1 MGNVV
6 DYVRR
11 EFRGFGELAFSNVDS
26 LVLSELSYMRL
37 LGLVPVFGEAKSVAT
52 VPIRELLRAESYDGM
67 FVSNSSEMNDYRL
80 SLLRA
85 VCESPRF
92 RGLRVGEYA
101 ERLDEGEQ
109 QQFAAMTFDLG
120 ADFGLYVAFRGTD
133 GTLVGWKED
142 FNMAVRCP
150 VPSQESAYRYADSIL
165 DRTKRFL
172 SAKESPGIMIGGHSK
187 GGNMAVFELILCI
200 IAAVVVSSFA
210 SRFVP
215 KVSTPLV
222 QIVLGVLVTYLPFFP
237 DATLDPEL
245 FMVLFIAPLLYL
257 EAHEIDKSALLKT
270 LDLSLSLA
278 IGLAIVTM
286 AAVGFTLHA
295 VWPSITLASALAL
308 GAALGPTDAVAVSS
322 LGKEASL
329 TQRQRSVLKGESLF
343 NDASGI
349 VGFQFALAAA
359 FTGEFA
365 VGQAAGEFVIS
376 FFGGTLFGLVIA
388 AAANWLFETVR
399 SLGWETTTTRILME
413 LFLPFLLYLGAEEFN
428 VSGILSVVAAG
439 LFIRFD
445 RTGVGPNVARTNIV
459 STSVWGV
466 LSFSLNGAVFIL
478 LGMQLPRAMRASW
491 SDPYISNTVL
501 IGIILL
507 VTLVV
512 IALRFFWIAAMLRV
526 ARDTITGQRRKMT
539 PERWRSAAVMTF
551 GGPKG
556 TITLSLMFTIPYYIA
571 GGAPFPMRDELI
583 FIASG
588 VIIVTLLLA
597 NFLLPLLAPNRGK
610 DPSAE
615 MIPVTIDVLRAT
627 VEELTGRITPENRRA
642 ILMVIDQYT
651 KRIGRLQQRIGDTD
665 PQGFEQL
672 QIEALHW
679 EKEFV
684 RDRLADTKA
693 HPAADTATQE
703 LNVETCER
711 MLDQIMNTLRHT
723 STDPTSGH
731 AVSQIRGRVRM
742 FQRQMSNY
750 AKRTVSK
757 IRHTTPLV
765 SEDQIFARTRELQVE
780 AIHHVIGRLI
790 DEMGQD
796 TYNTEHCSALLLD
809 YRRAEASLQARPT
822 MSGTTETIT
831 QVEDVKRESYGIEL
845 GMIQDMYEA
854 GDINRAQ
861 ARSLRRNIYV
871 MQVDADSG
879 I

>member
-1 MGNVV
+1 
-6 DYVRR
+6 
-11 EFRGFGELAFSNVDS
+11 
-26 LVLSELSYMRL
+26 
-37 LGLVPVFGEAKSVAT
+37 
-52 VPIRELLRAESYDGM
+52 
-67 FVSNSSEMNDYRL
+67 
-80 SLLRA
+80 
-85 VCESPRF
+85 
-92 RGLRVGEYA
+92 
-101 ERLDEGEQ
+101 
-109 QQFAAMTFDLG
+109 
-120 ADFGLYVAFRGTD
+120 
-133 GTLVGWKED
+133 
-142 FNMAVRCP
+142 
-150 VPSQESAYRYADSIL
+150 
-165 DRTKRFL
+165 
-172 SAKESPGIMIGGHSK
+172 
-187 GGNMAVFELILCI
+187 MAVFELILCI
-200 IAAVVVSSFA
+200 IAAVVVSSFV

-365 VGQAAGEFVIS
+365 VGQA
-376 FFGGTLFGLVIA
+376 
-388 AAANWLFETVR
+388 
-399 SLGWETTTTRILME
+399 RILME

-703 LNVETCER
+703 LNVEACER

-731 AVSQIRGRVRM
+731 AVSQIRGRLRM

>member
-1 MGNVV
+1 
-6 DYVRR
+6 
-11 EFRGFGELAFSNVDS
+11 
-26 LVLSELSYMRL
+26 
-37 LGLVPVFGEAKSVAT
+37 
-52 VPIRELLRAESYDGM
+52 
-67 FVSNSSEMNDYRL
+67 
-80 SLLRA
+80 
-85 VCESPRF
+85 
-92 RGLRVGEYA
+92 
-101 ERLDEGEQ
+101 
-109 QQFAAMTFDLG
+109 
-120 ADFGLYVAFRGTD
+120 
-133 GTLVGWKED
+133 
-142 FNMAVRCP
+142 
-150 VPSQESAYRYADSIL
+150 
-165 DRTKRFL
+165 
-172 SAKESPGIMIGGHSK
+172 
-187 GGNMAVFELILCI
+187 MAVFELILCI

-286 AAVGFTLHA
+286 ATVGFTLHA

>member
-1 MGNVV
+1 
-6 DYVRR
+6 
-11 EFRGFGELAFSNVDS
+11 
-26 LVLSELSYMRL
+26 
-37 LGLVPVFGEAKSVAT
+37 
-52 VPIRELLRAESYDGM
+52 
-67 FVSNSSEMNDYRL
+67 
-80 SLLRA
+80 
-85 VCESPRF
+85 
-92 RGLRVGEYA
+92 
-101 ERLDEGEQ
+101 
-109 QQFAAMTFDLG
+109 
-120 ADFGLYVAFRGTD
+120 
-133 GTLVGWKED
+133 
-142 FNMAVRCP
+142 
-150 VPSQESAYRYADSIL
+150 
-165 DRTKRFL
+165 
-172 SAKESPGIMIGGHSK
+172 
-187 GGNMAVFELILCI
+187 MAVFELILCI

-215 KVSTPLV
+215 RVSTPLV

-237 DATLDPEL
+237 DAKLDPEL

-286 AAVGFTLHA
+286 TAVGFTLHA

-329 TQRQRSVLKGESLF
+329 SQRQRSVLKGESLF

-359 FTGEFA
+359 FTGDFA

-376 FFGGTLFGLVIA
+376 FFGGTLFGLLVA
-388 AAANWLFETVR
+388 GCANWVFETVR

-413 LFLPFLLYLGAEEFN
+413 LFLPFLLYLGAEECN
-428 VSGILSVVAAG
+428 VSGILAVVAAG

-459 STSVWGV
+459 SSSVWGV

-478 LGMQLPRAMRASW
+478 LGMQLPRAMQASW
-491 SDPYISNTVL
+491 SDPYTSNTVL

-512 IALRFFWIAAMLRV
+512 IVLRFLWITAMLRI
-526 ARDTITGQRRKMT
+526 ARDMNTGMRRKMT

-571 GGAPFPMRDELI
+571 GGAAFPMRDELI

-597 NFLLPLLAPNRGK
+597 NFLLPLLAPNRNR
-610 DPSAE
+610 DPGAE
-615 MIPVTIDVLRAT
+615 MIPVTIEVLRST
-627 VEELTGRITPENRRA
+627 VEELTGRITPENRR
-642 ILMVIDQYT
+642 
-651 KRIGRLQQRIGDTD
+651 IGRLQQHIGEAD
-665 PQGFEQL
+665 PQGLEKL

-684 RDRLADTKA
+684 RDRLAETKA
-693 HPAADTATQE
+693 HPAADSATQE
-703 LNVETCER
+703 LNVEACER

-731 AVSQIRGRVRM
+731 AVSQIRGRARM
-742 FQRQMSNY
+742 LQRQVSNY

-780 AIHHVIGRLI
+780 AIHHVIDRLV
-790 DEMGQD
+790 DEMGND

-809 YRRAEASLQARPT
+809 YRRAEGSLQARPN
-822 MSGTTETIT
+822 MSGTTEAIT
-831 QVEDVKRESYGIEL
+831 QVEEVKRESYGIEL
-845 GMIQDMYEA
+845 SVIQDMLEA

>member
-1 MGNVV
+1 
-6 DYVRR
+6 
-11 EFRGFGELAFSNVDS
+11 
-26 LVLSELSYMRL
+26 
-37 LGLVPVFGEAKSVAT
+37 
-52 VPIRELLRAESYDGM
+52 
-67 FVSNSSEMNDYRL
+67 
-80 SLLRA
+80 
-85 VCESPRF
+85 
-92 RGLRVGEYA
+92 
-101 ERLDEGEQ
+101 
-109 QQFAAMTFDLG
+109 
-120 ADFGLYVAFRGTD
+120 
-133 GTLVGWKED
+133 
-142 FNMAVRCP
+142 
-150 VPSQESAYRYADSIL
+150 
-165 DRTKRFL
+165 
-172 SAKESPGIMIGGHSK
+172 
-187 GGNMAVFELILCI
+187 MAVFELILCI
-200 IAAVVVSSFA
+200 IAAVVVSSFV

-286 AAVGFTLHA
+286 AVVGFTLHA

-388 AAANWLFETVR
+388 AVANWLFETVR

-491 SDPYISNTVL
+491 SDPYISNTAL

-526 ARDTITGQRRKMT
+526 ARDTITGQRRKMA

-597 NFLLPLLAPNRGK
+597 QL
-610 DPSAE
+610 
-615 MIPVTIDVLRAT
+615 PVTAIGPEPWQGSQRGNNSGDHRCVTRHGGGTDRTHHARESPCDSDGNRPVHQAHRAIAAAHRRYRSSGIRAIADRSAALGKGIRARPACRHQSTSGGGYGHARAERRNLRA
-627 VEELTGRITPENRRA
+627 
-642 ILMVIDQYT
+642 
-651 KRIGRLQQRIGDTD
+651 
-665 PQGFEQL
+665 
-672 QIEALHW
+672 
-679 EKEFV
+679 
-684 RDRLADTKA
+684 
-693 HPAADTATQE
+693 
-703 LNVETCER
+703 
-711 MLDQIMNTLRHT
+711 
-723 STDPTSGH
+723 H
-731 AVSQIRGRVRM
+731 A
-742 FQRQMSNY
+742 
-750 AKRTVSK
+750 
-757 IRHTTPLV
+757 
-765 SEDQIFARTRELQVE
+765 
-780 AIHHVIGRLI
+780 
-790 DEMGQD
+790 
-796 TYNTEHCSALLLD
+796 
-809 YRRAEASLQARPT
+809 
-822 MSGTTETIT
+822 
-831 QVEDVKRESYGIEL
+831 
-845 GMIQDMYEA
+845 
-854 GDINRAQ
+854 
-861 ARSLRRNIYV
+861 
-871 MQVDADSG
+871 
-879 I
+879 

>member
-1 MGNVV
+1 
-6 DYVRR
+6 
-11 EFRGFGELAFSNVDS
+11 
-26 LVLSELSYMRL
+26 
-37 LGLVPVFGEAKSVAT
+37 
-52 VPIRELLRAESYDGM
+52 
-67 FVSNSSEMNDYRL
+67 
-80 SLLRA
+80 
-85 VCESPRF
+85 
-92 RGLRVGEYA
+92 
-101 ERLDEGEQ
+101 
-109 QQFAAMTFDLG
+109 
-120 ADFGLYVAFRGTD
+120 
-133 GTLVGWKED
+133 
-142 FNMAVRCP
+142 
-150 VPSQESAYRYADSIL
+150 
-165 DRTKRFL
+165 
-172 SAKESPGIMIGGHSK
+172 
-187 GGNMAVFELILCI
+187 MAVFELILCI

-210 SRFVP
+210 SRFIP
-215 KVSTPLV
+215 RVSTPLV
-222 QIVLGVLVTYLPFFP
+222 QIALGVLVAYLPFFP
-237 DATLDPEL
+237 DAQLNPEL

-270 LDLSLSLA
+270 LKLSLSLA
-278 IGLAIVTM
+278 IGLAIATM
-286 AAVGFTLHA
+286 VAVGFILHA
-295 VWPSITLASALAL
+295 VWPVISLASALAL

-329 TQRQRSVLKGESLF
+329 SQRQRGVLKGESLF

-359 FTGEFA
+359 FTGKFA
-365 VGQAAGEFVIS
+365 VGQAAGEFAVS
-376 FFGGTLFGLVIA
+376 FFGGTLFGLIVA
-388 AAANWLFETVR
+388 AIANWVFETVR

-413 LFLPFLLYLGAEEFN
+413 LFLPFLLYLGAEEFH
-428 VSGILSVVAAG
+428 VSGILAVVAAG

-478 LGMQLPRAMRASW
+478 LGMQLPRAMTASW
-491 SDPYISNTVL
+491 SDPYINNTLL

-507 VTLVV
+507 VTAVV
-512 IALRFFWIAAMLRV
+512 IVLRFIWVAGMLRL
-526 ARDTITGQRRKMT
+526 ARDVNTGKRRKMT
-539 PERWRSAAVMTF
+539 LERWRSAAVMTF

-556 TITLSLMFTIPYYIA
+556 TITLSLMFTIPYSIA
-571 GGAPFPMRDELI
+571 GGADFPMRDELI

-615 MIPVTIDVLRAT
+615 MIPITVEVLRNT

-642 ILMVIDQYT
+642 VLMVIDLYT
-651 KRIGRLQQRIGDTD
+651 KRIARLQQRIGDVD
-665 PQGFEQL
+665 PQGLERL

-684 RDRLADTKA
+684 RDRLAQIKA
-693 HPAADTATQE
+693 TPAADAATQE
-703 LNVETCER
+703 LNEEACER

-723 STDPTSGH
+723 ASDPTSGH
-731 AVSQIRGRVRM
+731 AVSQIRGRARM
-742 FQRQMSNY
+742 LQRRARNY
-750 AKRTVSK
+750 AKRTISK
-757 IRHTTPLV
+757 IRRTTPLV

-780 AIHHVIGRLI
+780 AIHHVIDRLV
-790 DEMGQD
+790 DEMGND

-809 YRRAEASLQARPT
+809 YRRAEASLQARPNV
-822 MSGTTETIT
+822 SGTAAMIT
-831 QVEDVKRESYGIEL
+831 QVEEVKRESYGIEL
-845 GMIQDMYEA
+845 GVIQDMLEA

-861 ARSLRRNIYV
+861 ARTLRRNIYV

>member
-1 MGNVV
+1 
-6 DYVRR
+6 
-11 EFRGFGELAFSNVDS
+11 
-26 LVLSELSYMRL
+26 
-37 LGLVPVFGEAKSVAT
+37 
-52 VPIRELLRAESYDGM
+52 
-67 FVSNSSEMNDYRL
+67 
-80 SLLRA
+80 
-85 VCESPRF
+85 
-92 RGLRVGEYA
+92 
-101 ERLDEGEQ
+101 
-109 QQFAAMTFDLG
+109 
-120 ADFGLYVAFRGTD
+120 
-133 GTLVGWKED
+133 
-142 FNMAVRCP
+142 
-150 VPSQESAYRYADSIL
+150 
-165 DRTKRFL
+165 
-172 SAKESPGIMIGGHSK
+172 
-187 GGNMAVFELILCI
+187 MAVFELILCI

-215 KVSTPLV
+215 RVSTPLV

-237 DATLDPEL
+237 DAKLDPEL

-286 AAVGFTLHA
+286 TAVGFTLHA

-329 TQRQRSVLKGESLF
+329 SQRQRSVLKGESLF

-359 FTGEFA
+359 FTGDFA

-376 FFGGTLFGLVIA
+376 FFGGTLFGLLVA
-388 AAANWLFETVR
+388 GCANWVFETVR

-413 LFLPFLLYLGAEEFN
+413 LFLPFLLYLGAEECN
-428 VSGILSVVAAG
+428 VSGILAVVAAG

-459 STSVWGV
+459 SSSVWGV

-478 LGMQLPRAMRASW
+478 LGMQLPRAMQASW

-512 IALRFFWIAAMLRV
+512 IVLRFLWITAMLRI
-526 ARDTITGQRRKMT
+526 ARDMNTGMRRKMT

-571 GGAPFPMRDELI
+571 GGAAFPMRDELI

-588 VIIVTLLLA
+588 VIIV
-597 NFLLPLLAPNRGK
+597 
-610 DPSAE
+610 
-615 MIPVTIDVLRAT
+615 IPVTIEVLRST

-642 ILMVIDQYT
+642 VLMVIDQYT
-651 KRIGRLQQRIGDTD
+651 KRIGRLQQHIGETD
-665 PQGFEQL
+665 PQGLEKL

-684 RDRLADTKA
+684 RDRLTETKA
-693 HPAADTATQE
+693 HPAADSATQE
-703 LNVETCER
+703 LNVEACER

-731 AVSQIRGRVRM
+731 AVSQIRGRARM
-742 FQRQMSNY
+742 LQRQVSNY

-780 AIHHVIGRLI
+780 AIHHVIDRLM
-790 DEMGQD
+790 DEMGND

-809 YRRAEASLQARPT
+809 YRRAEGSLQARPN

-831 QVEDVKRESYGIEL
+831 QVEEVKRESYGIEL
-845 GMIQDMYEA
+845 SVIQDMLEA